1 MGQKGKEFRQEKSW
15 GQSKISAFTFVRRE
29 AVIRVFPGQPQSVQS
44 LGPLFFFFFFPSHL
58 SGLPGPQHLL
68 LSLGRPLMASQE
80 FESPGELRKRQ
91 TDRWEEE
98 CGCV

>member
-44 LGPLFFFFFFPSHL
+44 LGPLFFFFFSFPSL
-58 SGLPGPQHLL
+58 RTAWAPAPSPFFRKTSDGIPGI
-68 LSLGRPLMASQE
+68 
-80 FESPGELRKRQ
+80 
-91 TDRWEEE
+91 
-98 CGCV
+98 